1 MSKKIKVIVFE
12 LDADQIKPLVNLID
26 SLDGLKTN
34 LELGEKETVVDPEAK
49 PKRQARKPS
58 RGIKRKSTPQRMRR
72 IRRDSSIGT
81 ARKIIAKNSNLPLE
95 SVHLFRPDGG
105 IFRDDEKIGA
115 LRKEWEGER

>member
-26 SLDGLKTN
+26 SLDGLQTN
-34 LELGEKETVVDPEAK
+34 LDLGEKETVVDPEVK
-49 PKRQARKPS
+49 PKRQTRKPPRS
-58 RGIKRKSTPQRMRR
+58 IKRKSTPQRMRR

-81 ARKIIAKNSNLPLE
+81 ARETIAENSNLPLE